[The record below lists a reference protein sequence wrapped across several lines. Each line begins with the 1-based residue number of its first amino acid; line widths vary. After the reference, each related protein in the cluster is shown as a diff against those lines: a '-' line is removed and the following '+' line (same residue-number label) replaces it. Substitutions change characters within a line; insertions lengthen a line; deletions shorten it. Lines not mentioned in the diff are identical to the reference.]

1 VLVGRGRERAR
12 LAQLLEAARSGSGS
26 ALVLLGEPGSG
37 KSVLLED
44 LLAAAEGVTVLR
56 TQGIESEAPLAF
68 AALQRLLRPLLPL
81 VGQLPA
87 PQARAVRVA
96 LGEEINEDAAG
107 AASDRFLVFLGVLSL
122 LAEAAETRPVVA
134 VVDDAHWLDGASAAA
149 LLFVARRLQVERV
162 ALVFA
167 ARTGDVRTFDV
178 GELEAMTLSGLDLA
192 AGTELLRAQTGVEV
206 SVEVAAQLL
215 ASTGGNPLALVEVPR
230 ALSAEQL
237 ADGSLL
243 PGRLP
248 VTGTVERV
256 FLNRARRLSDG
267 AQALLLV
274 AAADDSARLATV
286 LQATATLGADRDAL
300 AEVEQSG
307 LVTVADDQITLR
319 HPLVRSALY
328 GAATSGE
335 RRRAHAALAGALTR
349 EEDVDRRAWHR
360 SSSVVGPD
368 ESVVAE
374 LAEAAERSGRRGGHE
389 AASAAWARAAELSS
403 DSAQRARFLFAGSM
417 AAWISAHPDRAR
429 NLIDNAVA
437 ETRDPLLLA
446 DARRLRGRIEWNTGS
461 VRVAKRMLLDAAV
474 EAADHDAVR
483 AREIAAEAVA
493 IAAWGGDSGAGV
505 DATSLVPP
513 PADDAP
519 ARQRA
524 YDQLLRG
531 LAHVV
536 AGDSAGAAVPL
547 RRAFLIHEELPEDY
561 ELLPNLSIAAFH
573 LGELDRSEAYL
584 TRLLTEARNAGVLV
598 MVLYA
603 LTRLAMIN
611 VAAGRWSDAASNA
624 TEAVTL
630 GEVTGHDVLAD
641 APGAI
646 LLLLAALR
654 GDEAFGELA
663 PPLEVATARGT
674 AGILD
679 VVLRDVVH
687 WAHGVHQRS
696 APASAFHRFAQMS
709 HDVPKRMAGVDR
721 IESAVRADQTEAARL
736 WVDDFASFA
745 AATGQAWPAA
755 IAEHGEALLA
765 DPGTAESHF
774 VKALELHDRTGQ
786 VGRPFNRARTQLA
799 YGEFLRRSRR
809 RVDARTHL
817 RAALEAFE
825 DLRAR
830 PWAERAAQ
838 ELRASGETARKRDET
853 APVDLTPQER
863 QVAQLVQRGMS
874 NREVAGQLFVSPRTV
889 DFHLRNVFAKTG
901 VTSRLELAQIT
912 LT

>member
-1 VLVGRGRERAR
+1 MLVGRGSEQAR
-12 LAQLLEAARSGSGS
+12 LARLLEAARSGSGG
-26 ALVLLGEPGSG
+26 ALVLVGEPGSG
-37 KSVLLED
+37 KSALLED
-44 LLAAAEGVTVLR
+44 LLAGAEGMTVLR

-81 VGQLPA
+81 VDQLPA
-87 PQARAVRVA
+87 PQARALRVA
-96 LGEEINEDAAG
+96 LGEELGENAG
-107 AASDRFLVFLGVLSL
+107 AASDRFLVFLGALSL

-134 VVDDAHWLDGASAAA
+134 VVDDAHWLDDASAAA
-149 LLFVARRLQVERV
+149 LLFVARRLQLEHV

-167 ARTGDVRTFDV
+167 ARTGDVRTFDA
-178 GELEAMTLSGLDLA
+178 GELETVTLAGLDLA

-230 ALSAEQL
+230 ALAAEQL

-256 FLNRARRLSDG
+256 FLSRARRLSHD
-267 AQALLLV
+267 AQLLLLV

-286 LQATATLGADRDAL
+286 LQATATLGADPEAL
-300 AEVEQSG
+300 AEVEESG
-307 LVTVADDQITLR
+307 LVTVADDQLALR

-328 GAATSGE
+328 GAAPSGE
-335 RRRAHAALAGALTR
+335 RRRAHAALAAALTR
-349 EEDVDRRAWHR
+349 EGDADRRAWHR
-360 SSSVVGPD
+360 SSSVVEPD
-368 ESVVAE
+368 ESVVAD
-374 LAEAAERSGRRGGHE
+374 LVEAAERSGRRGGHE

-403 DSAQRARFLFAGSM
+403 DSARRARYLFAGSM

-429 NLIDNAVA
+429 SLVDNAVA
-437 ETRDPLLLA
+437 GTSDPPLLA

-461 VRVAKRMLLDAAV
+461 LRLANRMLLEAAA
-474 EAADHDAVR
+474 EAADHDPVR

-493 IAAWGGDSGAGV
+493 IAAWGGDSGASV
-505 DATSLVPP
+505 DASSLVPS

-519 ARQRA
+519 ARERA

-531 LAHVV
+531 LTHVV
-536 AGDSAGAAVPL
+536 AGDYAGAAVPL
-547 RRAFLIHEELPEDY
+547 RRAFAIHEELPEDY

-573 LGELDRSEAYL
+573 LGELHRSEAYL
-584 TRLLTEARNAGVLV
+584 NRLLAEARNTGVLV

-603 LTRLAMIN
+603 LTRLAMIDLA
-611 VAAGRWSDAASNA
+611 VGRWSDAASNA

-630 GEVTGHDVLAD
+630 GEVTGHEVLAD
-641 APGAI
+641 APRAI
-646 LLLLAALR
+646 LLLLAARR
-654 GDEAFGELA
+654 GEETFDGLA
-663 PPLEVATARGT
+663 PHLEVATARGA

-679 VVLRDVVH
+679 VLLRDVVH
-687 WAHGVHQRS
+687 WAHGVHPGS
-696 APASAFHRFAQMS
+696 TPASAFHRFAQMS

-736 WVDDFASFA
+736 WVDDLAGFA
-745 AATGQAWPAA
+745 AATGQVWAA
-755 IAEHGEALLA
+755 AVAEHGEALLA

-774 VKALELHDRTGQ
+774 VKALELHDQ
-786 VGRPFNRARTQLA
+786 VGQTGRQFDRARTQLA

-809 RVDARTHL
+809 RVDARTQL
-817 RAALEAFE
+817 RAALEVFE

-838 ELRASGETARKRDET
+838 ELRASGETARKRDDAGDAT
-853 APVDLTPQER
+853 LTPQER
-863 QVAQLVQRGMS
+863 QVALLVQRGMS
-874 NREVAGQLFVSPRTV
+874 NREVAGQLFVSHRTV

-901 VTSRLELAQIT
+901 VTSRLELAQLT